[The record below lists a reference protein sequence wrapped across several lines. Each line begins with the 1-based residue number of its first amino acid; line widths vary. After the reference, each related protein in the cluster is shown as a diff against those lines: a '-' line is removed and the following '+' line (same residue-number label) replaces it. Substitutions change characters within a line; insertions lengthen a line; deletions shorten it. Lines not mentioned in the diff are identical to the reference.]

1 MIPSFQVNHLN
12 LKPGVYVSRRDY
24 VCGSIP
30 ITTFDLRVCRPNKE
44 MMPPPAAHTIEHL
57 VADYLRNE
65 SVLKDDVVYFGPM
78 GCMTGFYLILKGGWE
93 NKDIIEP
100 LKAVFA
106 ACKDVY
112 TIPGNTEREC
122 GNAKFHDLDGAKWWA
137 NQYQRTLEN
146 IIPEQMQY
154 PK

>member
-30 ITTFDLRVCRPNKE
+30 ITTFDLRLCQPNKE
-44 MMPPPAAHTIEHL
+44 MIPPAASHTIEHL
-57 VADYLRNE
+57 VADFLRNE
-65 SVLKDDVVYFGPM
+65 SKLKEYVIYFGPM
-78 GCMTGFYLILKGGWE
+78 GCMTGFYLILNGRWE
-93 NKDIIEP
+93 SGMVVEP

-106 ACKDVY
+106 KCKEMY

-122 GNAKFHDLDGAKWWA
+122 GNAKFHDLEGAKWWA
-137 NQYQRTLEN
+137 NHYLHTLEN
-146 IIPEQMQY
+146 ITQEQMQY
-154 PK
+154 PN